1 MGIAIAG
8 RTCATASG
16 APRGSRWPPDHGC
29 QPLTGRSATSTLFP
43 GEQPLTGKRPVS
55 PANGSPWGRVTNADP
70 GQVPVEGQGLV
81 LRLSDGALDI
91 AQGLLGAALD
101 LPTLAADL
109 LLLAP
114 GHLAEPFLDFA
125 PGLAQRAF
133 DVLIGHGNVPSAVL
147 PLVVRTPHTMEAS
160 PGARASGVPAAHAS
174 LSSRPNHVMTVRHG
188 AW

>member
-8 RTCATASG
+8 RTCATRSG
-16 APRGSRWPPDHGC
+16 PGRGS
-29 QPLTGRSATSTLFP
+29 
-43 GEQPLTGKRPVS
+43 
-55 PANGSPWGRVTNADP
+55 
-70 GQVPVEGQGLV
+70 GLV

-91 AQGLLGAALD
+91 AQALLGAALD

-147 PLVVRTPHTMEAS
+147 ALVVRNPHTIEAS

-174 LSSRPNHVMTVRHG
+174 LSSRPNHVMTARHG
-188 AW
+188 AWLGRRLVRAQRAIAARGAERRREEHQGSGAP

>member
-8 RTCATASG
+8 RTCATASA

-55 PANGSPWGRVTNADP
+55 PANGSPWGRVTERQPPA
-70 GQVPVEGQGLV
+70 GRGRGSGLV

-91 AQGLLGAALD
+91 AEALLGAALD

-147 PLVVRTPHTMEAS
+147 ALVLRGLHGIEAS
-160 PGARASGVPAAHAS
+160 LASVPRAFRRHSPV
-174 LSSRPNHVMTVRHG
+174 SRPGQTTS
-188 AW
+188 